1 MADIRIG
8 VPDKGVTVVEWLKAE
23 GDFVAR
29 LEPVLRYQTDDGT
42 TDLLRSPGSGILAS
56 IDVRAGESAAPGA
69 TLGRVTI
76 IVGGT

>member
-8 VPDKGVTVVEWLKAE
+8 VPDRGVTVVEWLKE
-23 GDFVAR
+23 PGDFVAR
-29 LEPVLRYQTDDGT
+29 LEPVLRYRSDGT
-42 TDLLRSPGSGILAS
+42 EEVLRSPGSGVLAA
-56 IDVRAGESAAPGA
+56 IEVPAGQAADAGA

>member
-29 LEPVLRYQTDDGT
+29 IEPVLRFRADDGT
-42 TDLLRSPGSGILAS
+42 EDVLRSPGSGILAA
-56 IDVRAGESAAPGA
+56 IEVPAGGSAPAGG

>member
-8 VPDKGVTVVEWLKAE
+8 VADKAVTVLEWLKAE

-29 LEPVLRYQTDDGT
+29 LEPVLRYRAEGVDEV
-42 TDLLRSPGSGILAS
+42 LRSPGSGVLAR
-56 IDVRAGESAAPGA
+56 IEVPAGAAAEPGA

>member
-8 VPDKGVTVVEWLKAE
+8 VPDKPVTVIEWLKAE

-29 LEPVLRYQTDDGT
+29 LEPVLRYQSNGT
-42 TDLLRSPGSGILAS
+42 EDVLRSPGSGVLAA
-56 IDVRAGESAAPGA
+56 IEVPAGTSVDPGTA
-69 TLGRVTI
+69 LGRVTV

>member
-8 VPDKGVTVVEWLKAE
+8 VPDHAVTVVEWLKAE

-29 LEPVLRYQTDDGT
+29 LEPLLRYRTNGREEVLR
-42 TDLLRSPGSGILAS
+42 SAGSGILAR
-56 IDVRAGESAAPGA
+56 IEVPAGTAAEAGA
-69 TLGRVTI
+69 TLGRVTV

>member
-8 VPDKGVTVVEWLKAE
+8 VPDRAVTVLEWLKEE

-29 LEPVLRYQTDDGT
+29 LEPVLRFGADGT
-42 TDLLRSPGSGILAS
+42 DEVLRSPGSGVLAA
-56 IDVRAGESAAPGA
+56 IEVPAGETVEAGTA
-69 TLGRVTI
+69 LGRVTV

>member
-8 VPDKGVTVVEWLKAE
+8 VPDRPVTVLEWLKQE

-29 LEPVLRYQTDDGT
+29 LEPVLRFQANGHEEV
-42 TDLLRSPGSGILAS
+42 LRSPGSGVLAA
-56 IDVRAGESAAPGA
+56 IEVPAGGNAESGA
-69 TLGRVTI
+69 TLGRVRI

>member
-8 VPDKGVTVVEWLKAE
+8 VPDKAVTVVEWLKAE

-29 LEPVLRYQTDDGT
+29 LEPVLRYRAGDTEEE
-42 TDLLRSPGSGILAS
+42 LLRSPGSGVLAR
-56 IDVRAGESAAPGA
+56 IEVAAGQSAEAGA

>member
-8 VPDKGVTVVEWLKAE
+8 VPDRPVTVVEWLKAE

-29 LEPVLRYQTDDGT
+29 LEPVLRFRAGETEE
-42 TDLLRSPGSGILAS
+42 LLRSPGSGVLAR
-56 IDVRAGESAAPGA
+56 IEVPAGASAAAGA
-69 TLGRVTI
+69 SLGRVTI

>member
-1 MADIRIG
+1 MADINIG
-8 VPDKGVTVVEWLKAE
+8 VPDKGVTVLEWLKSP

-29 LEPVLRYQTDDGT
+29 LEPVLRYQSNGT
-42 TDLLRSPGSGILAS
+42 EEVLRSPGSGVLAS
-56 IDVRAGESAAPGA
+56 VAVPAGSSAEPGA

>member
-8 VPDKGVTVVEWLKAE
+8 VPDRPVTVVEWLKEE

-29 LEPVLRYQTDDGT
+29 LEPVLRYRSNGT
-42 TDLLRSPGSGILAS
+42 EELLRSPGSGVLAR
-56 IDVRAGESAAPGA
+56 IEVQAGEQAEAGA

>member
-8 VPDKGVTVVEWLKAE
+8 VPDRPVTVVEWFKEE

-29 LEPVLRYQTDDGT
+29 LEPVLRYRGGDTEE
-42 TDLLRSPGSGILAS
+42 LLRSPGSGVLAH
-56 IDVRAGESAAPGA
+56 IDVPAGGSAEAGG

>member
-8 VPDKGVTVVEWLKAE
+8 VPDRGVTVLEWLKAP

-29 LEPVLRYQTDDGT
+29 LEPVLRYQANGT
-42 TDLLRSPGSGILAS
+42 EEVLRSPGSGVLAA
-56 IDVRAGESAAPGA
+56 IDVGAGEGAEPGA

>member
-8 VPDKGVTVVEWLKAE
+8 VPDRGVTVVEWLKAP

-29 LEPVLRYQTDDGT
+29 LEPVLRFRSNGT
-42 TDLLRSPGSGILAS
+42 EEVLRSPGSGVLAA
-56 IDVRAGESAAPGA
+56 IDVDAGNTAEAGA

>member
-1 MADIRIG
+1 MADVRIG
-8 VPDKGVTVVEWLKAE
+8 VPDKPVTVVEWLKEE

-29 LEPVLRYQTDDGT
+29 LEPVLRYRSDDT
-42 TDLLRSPGSGILAS
+42 EELLRSPGSGVLAR
-56 IDVRAGESAAPGA
+56 IEVQAGEAAEAGA

>member
-8 VPDKGVTVVEWLKAE
+8 VPDRAVTVVEWLKAE

-29 LEPVLRYQTDDGT
+29 LEPVLRYRAGDVEEA
-42 TDLLRSPGSGILAS
+42 LRSPGSGVLAH
-56 IDVRAGESAAPGA
+56 IDVPVGGQAEPGA

>member
-8 VPDKGVTVVEWLKAE
+8 VPDKAVTVVEWLKEE

-29 LEPVLRYQTDDGT
+29 LEPVLRYRSNGSDEV
-42 TDLLRSPGSGILAS
+42 LRSPGSGVLAT
-56 IDVRAGESAAPGA
+56 IEVAAGEHVEAGTS
-69 TLGRVTI
+69 LGRVTV

>member
-8 VPDKGVTVVEWLKAE
+8 VPDRAVTVVEWLKEE

-29 LEPVLRYQTDDGT
+29 LEPVLRFRTDGT
-42 TDLLRSPGSGILAS
+42 EDLLRSPGSGVLAH
-56 IDVRAGESAAPGA
+56 IDVPAGGSAEAGG

>member
-8 VPDKGVTVVEWLKAE
+8 VPDKAVTVTEWLKAE

-29 LEPVLRYQTDDGT
+29 LEPVLRYRAEGGAEET
-42 TDLLRSPGSGILAS
+42 LRSPGSGVLAR
-56 IDVRAGESAAPGA
+56 IEVAAGSTAEAGA
-69 TLGRVTI
+69 SLGRVTI

>member
-8 VPDKGVTVVEWLKAE
+8 VPDKAVTVVEWLKEE

-29 LEPVLRYQTDDGT
+29 LEPVLRYRSDGT
-42 TDLLRSPGSGILAS
+42 EEVLRSPGSGVLAA
-56 IDVRAGESAAPGA
+56 IEVTAGTSVAAG
-69 TLGRVTI
+69 TSLGRVTV